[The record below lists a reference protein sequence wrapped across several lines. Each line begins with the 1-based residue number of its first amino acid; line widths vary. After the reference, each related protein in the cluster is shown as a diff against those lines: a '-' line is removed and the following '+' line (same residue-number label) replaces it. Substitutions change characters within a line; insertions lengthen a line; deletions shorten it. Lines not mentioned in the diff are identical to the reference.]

1 MKLSL
6 NPVHSYAD
14 LDIRYD
20 LLLSQGP
27 GEKSADK
34 EGVKDTKKKPVVRG
48 AAGKVRHC
56 SCTVLSLVSLY
67 DNVHLKRSIFYC

>member
-1 MKLSL
+1 MKFSL
-6 NPVHSYAD
+6 NLAHSYAD
-14 LDIRYD
+14 FDIRYD

-34 EGVKDTKKKPVVRG
+34 EGAKDTKKKPVFRG

-56 SCTVLSLVSLY
+56 SFAVLP
-67 DNVHLKRSIFYC
+67 